1 MSIRTSTKRI
11 KNTHKVEK
19 IYEKQLQKVIALGGQ
34 IVMNEAKQSVQ
45 SHGSSGIT
53 YQKYNPKRVHTASA
67 ANKTP
72 NSDTG
77 YLASNIFLKVDADKM
92 GCSIESRAAYSKY
105 LEFGTSKMTERPFL
119 QPALESKRKKI
130 KAMFARLKARSA

>member
-1 MSIRTSTKRI
+1 MSIRT
-11 KNTHKVEK
+11 KNTRIRNEDK
-19 IYEKQLQKVIALGGQ
+19 ILKQYESQLKQIIAASGQ
-34 IVMNEAKQSVQ
+34 MVMNEAKQSVQ
-45 SHGSSGIT
+45 SHGSSGRT
-53 YQKYNPKRVHTASA
+53 YTKYNPKRIHTASA

-77 YLASNIFLKVDADKM
+77 YLASNIYLKVDADKM

-130 KAMFARLKARSA
+130 KAMFAKLKARAT